1 MEVSIMT
8 IKDESKLKEKLLL
21 EKKNVWEV
29 IDEKERQ
36 DLFNLNEDYKCF
48 LDNAKTERKAN
59 DEIIKRA
66 KEKGFVSL
74 EELLAKKERLVPGS
88 KVYVTNKDK
97 GAALFVIGKEDI
109 SKGMHII
116 GSHIDSPR
124 LDLKQLP
131 LYENEKMAYFKT
143 HYYGGLKKY
152 QWVSMPLALH
162 GVVFKGNGE
171 KVEIEIGEDSNDPV
185 LYITDLLPHLA
196 KEQME
201 KKLSEGITGEGL
213 NVIVGSIP
221 YKNKDID
228 DRIKFNILNILYE
241 KYNITEEDFTSA
253 EIEIVPAGKSRDLGI
268 DRSMIMS
275 YGHDDRVCA
284 FTSLSAIL
292 DIDETEKTA
301 VSLFVDKEEIGSV
314 GNTGMTSAFFENAV
328 MDIVYLLEG
337 ESNLTVVKKALANSK
352 ALSADVAAG
361 FDPNYP
367 DVYEKMNTACIGEG
381 IAIVKYTGSRGKGG
395 CNDAN
400 PEFINYVRNIF
411 NDNNVVWQTGELGK
425 VDQGGGGTIA
435 YILARH
441 GMEVLDCGVA
451 MLSMHAPYEVV
462 SKADV
467 YMTYKGYKA
476 FYEAN

>member
-1 MEVSIMT
+1 MT
-8 IKDESKLKEKLLL
+8 IKDESKLKGKLLL

-29 IDEKERQ
+29 IDEKEKQ
-36 DLFNLNEDYKCF
+36 NLFNLNEDYKSF

-59 DEIIKRA
+59 SEIIKRA
-66 KEKGFVSL
+66 KEKGFVDL
-74 EELLAKKERLVPGS
+74 EDLLTKKEKLAPGS
-88 KVYVTNKDK
+88 KVFVNNKDK
-97 GAALFVIGKEDI
+97 GVALFIIGREDI
-109 SKGMHII
+109 SKGLHII

-131 LYENEKMAYFKT
+131 LYEDTKMAYFKT
-143 HYYGGLKKY
+143 HYYGGIKKY

-162 GVVFKGNGE
+162 GVVFKDNGE
-171 KVEIEIGEDSNDPV
+171 KVEIEIGENDDEPV
-185 LYITDLLPHLA
+185 LYISDLLPHLA
-196 KEQME
+196 KDQMA
-201 KKLSEGITGEGL
+201 KKLGEGITGEGL

-221 YKNKDID
+221 CNDKDIN

-268 DRSMIMS
+268 DRSMVMS

-284 FTSLSAIL
+284 FTSLRAIL
-292 DIDETEKTA
+292 DIEETEKTVA
-301 VSLFVDKEEIGSV
+301 GLFVDKEEIGSV

-328 MDIVYLLEG
+328 MDIIYLLKG
-337 ESNLTVVKKALANSK
+337 ESNMNLFKKTLANSK
-352 ALSADVAAG
+352 VLSADVAAG

-367 DVYEKMNTACIGEG
+367 EAYEKMNSAYMGEG

-400 PEFINYVRNIF
+400 PEFINYVRRIF
-411 NDNNVVWQTGELGK
+411 NNNGIVWQTGELGK

-435 YILARH
+435 YILARY
-441 GMEVLDCGVA
+441 GMEVLDCGVPV
-451 MLSMHAPYEVV
+451 LSMHAPYEVV

-467 YMTYKGYKA
+467 YMTYRGYKA
-476 FYEAN
+476 FYQAK